1 MCISFPAQVIGF
13 DGADAIVD
21 VEGRRRRASML
32 MRPQVAVGDWVLIGA
47 GSVLRSIAAA
57 EAAELS
63 RVLATAKTKTKT
75 KATTDARNAS
85 LPPGGPR

>member
-1 MCISFPAQVIGF
+1 MCIAFPAQVIGF

-32 MRPQVAVGDWVLIGA
+32 MRPQIAVGDWVLIGA
-47 GSVLRSIAAA
+47 GSVLRSIAAP
-57 EAAELS
+57 EAAELAQA
-63 RVLATAKTKTKT
+63 LDAAKAMTN
-75 KATTDARNAS
+75 ARDAS